1 MLKKIHKSLFLKFLF
16 LIAILIQ
23 SCGDITSGE
32 KVLVAPSGVY
42 ILKATVKSKNDDSR
56 ENPRYLWFVS
66 IHDKQNNLI
75 YEDKDS
81 DFVGYLNIKIAWDE
95 NDRAWVYNTDN
106 SQIFF
111 WEKVSNK
118 WIKNDW
124 DADKTKMIQRKI
136 YPPKF

>member
-56 ENPRYLWFVS
+56 ENPRYFWFVS